1 MLKNIFL
8 DLDDTILNF
17 TAGEAK
23 ALSQTLWEA
32 GIEPTE
38 AILDRYHIINTA
50 HWELLEEGRLT
61 RDEVLVQRFEQ
72 LFRELGVDHS
82 GKAISERY
90 EGLLSCQHDFMPG
103 AEQLLKDLSSR
114 YDLYL
119 ASNGAAAVQNPR
131 LDDAGLRPYF
141 KGIFISEEMGA
152 DKPSKAF
159 FDACF
164 AAIPG
169 FRLEETVMVG
179 DEAAYPMQSVV
190 KFVLALS
197 VLKRVDQGAMNLEQI
212 IRIRPEQLVKDTWS
226 PLRERFPQGGDFSLK
241 ELLRVTVQE
250 SDNNTCDLLFGLI
263 GGPQGV
269 QKDLKEWGIDGINVR
284 FTEEEIHRNHDLQYV
299 NSSRPS
305 AMNSLL
311 RAFDEGKILARGTQ
325 NFLWGIMAG
334 CSTGP
339 ERLKGQL
346 PRDYVVAHKTGSGF
360 SLPGGGVTAR
370 NDVGIIVLPN
380 GRKMAVSVFIRDS
393 KDSESACDRVI
404 ASMARWLCME
414 WKPAAGKE

>member
-23 ALSQTLWEA
+23 ALSQTLREA

-90 EGLLSCQHDFMPG
+90 EVLLSCQHDFMPG

-179 DEAAYPMQSVV
+179 RQSDLRHPGRIEHRTAHCLVQPP
-190 KFVLALS
+190 
-197 VLKRVDQGAMNLEQI
+197 RQGAPAGYPAELYHPRSFGAAPPSGI
-212 IRIRPEQLVKDTWS
+212 YAVKQFHFTSIPWES
-226 PLRERFPQGGDFSLK
+226 THQKSRFPAARRIPPCSG
-241 ELLRVTVQE
+241 
-250 SDNNTCDLLFGLI
+250 
-263 GGPQGV
+263 
-269 QKDLKEWGIDGINVR
+269 
-284 FTEEEIHRNHDLQYV
+284 
-299 NSSRPS
+299 SR
-305 AMNSLL
+305 
-311 RAFDEGKILARGTQ
+311 RRCRQ
-325 NFLWGIMAG
+325 
-334 CSTGP
+334 
-339 ERLKGQL
+339 R
-346 PRDYVVAHKTGSGF
+346 R
-360 SLPGGGVTAR
+360 R
-370 NDVGIIVLPN
+370 
-380 GRKMAVSVFIRDS
+380 
-393 KDSESACDRVI
+393 
-404 ASMARWLCME
+404 
-414 WKPAAGKE
+414 

>member
-23 ALSQTLWEA
+23 ALSQTLREA

-38 AILDRYHIINTA
+38 VILDRYHIINTA

-90 EGLLSCQHDFMPG
+90 EVLLSCQHDFIPG
-103 AEQLLKDLSSR
+103 AKQLLKDLSPR

-141 KGIFISEEMGA
+141 KGIFISEEMDA

-179 DEAAYPMQSVV
+179 DSLTSDIRGGSNAGLRTVWFNPHGKEPQPDIRPSYTIH
-190 KFVLALS
+190 ALS
-197 VLKRVDQGAMNLEQI
+197 
-212 IRIRPEQLVKDTWS
+212 
-226 PLRERFPQGGDFSLK
+226 
-241 ELLRVTVQE
+241 ELLP
-250 SDNNTCDLLFGLI
+250 LL
-263 GGPQGV
+263 
-269 QKDLKEWGIDGINVR
+269 
-284 FTEEEIHRNHDLQYV
+284 
-299 NSSRPS
+299 
-305 AMNSLL
+305 
-311 RAFDEGKILARGTQ
+311 
-325 NFLWGIMAG
+325 
-334 CSTGP
+334 
-339 ERLKGQL
+339 
-346 PRDYVVAHKTGSGF
+346 
-360 SLPGGGVTAR
+360 
-370 NDVGIIVLPN
+370 
-380 GRKMAVSVFIRDS
+380 
-393 KDSESACDRVI
+393 
-404 ASMARWLCME
+404 ASIQ
-414 WKPAAGKE
+414 